1 MTDEE
6 YQAGM
11 ARLLALMDM
20 PLPDGS
26 PEAEE
31 FDLLRDEIAEYEQK
45 ELMRIIEELENDNQ
59 SI

>member
-11 ARLLALMDM
+11 ARLLALMDL

>member
-1 MTDEE
+1 MTDAE

-11 ARLLALMDM
+11 ARLLALMDL

-59 SI
+59 SL